1 MKKLL
6 AGLAL
11 GALAMVGTAHAQ
23 SESFPSQ
30 PIKFIVPLGPGSGAD
45 TNTRALADR
54 IQKAAG
60 VPAIVENRPGADL
73 IIGTSSALNA
83 PPDGHTVFMI
93 TPSAVVI
100 NPLFIKDLPYDPK
113 KIRPILHLTNNVGVL
128 VTAADSRFNT
138 LQDVL
143 DEARK
148 QPKSVS
154 IGLYGN
160 TYRLG
165 AQALSRAAGVEFND
179 IPYKGFGQTIND
191 VIGGMTETALVD
203 LGGALP
209 LIESGKLKALAVG
222 SDKRLDVAPNI
233 PTVSESGFPG
243 YSLYIFVGYAVHA
256 DTPEPVFKKLEAMLQ
271 QVASAPE
278 LKTLLTQHA
287 GTYFVGNPGKP
298 FADFIDNEV
307 KKAREAM
314 AAGQ

>member
-11 GALAMVGTAHAQ
+11 GVLAMAGTAYAQ
-23 SESFPSQ
+23 ADDYPSR
-30 PIKFIVPLGPGSGAD
+30 PMKFVVPLGPGSGAD

-54 IQKAAG
+54 LQKATG
-60 VPAIVENRPGADL
+60 VPALVENKPGADL

-83 PPDGHTVFMI
+83 PPDGYTVFMI

-100 NPLFIKDLPYDPK
+100 NPLFIKDLPYDPA

-128 VTAADSRFNT
+128 VTAAGSRFNS

-148 QPKSVS
+148 KPKGVS

-222 SDKRLDVAPNI
+222 SDQRLDVAPDI
-233 PTVSESGFPG
+233 PTISESGFPG
-243 YSLYIFVGYAVHA
+243 YNLYIFVGYAVHA
-256 DTPEPVFKKLEAMLQ
+256 DTPEPVFKKLEALLQ
-271 QVASAPE
+271 KVATEPE
-278 LKTLLTQHA
+278 LKTMLTQNA
-287 GTYFVGNPGKP
+287 GTYFVGDPGRQ
-298 FADFIDNEV
+298 FADFIGKEV

-314 AAGQ
+314 AVQ

>member
-1 MKKLL
+1 MKKLI
-6 AGLAL
+6 AGLTL
-11 GALAMVGTAHAQ
+11 GVLAMVGTTYAQ
-23 SESFPSQ
+23 ADDYPSR
-30 PIKFIVPLGPGSGAD
+30 PVKFIVPLGPGSGAD

-54 IQKAAG
+54 FQKATG
-60 VPAIVENRPGADL
+60 VPALVENRPGADL

-83 PPDGHTVFMI
+83 PADGYTVFMI

-100 NPLFIKDLPYDPK
+100 NPLFIKDLPYDPAQ
-113 KIRPILHLTNNVGVL
+113 IRPILHLTNNVGVL
-128 VTAADSRFNT
+128 VTAANSRFNS
-138 LQDVL
+138 LQDML

-148 QPKSVS
+148 NPKSIS
-154 IGLYGN
+154 MGLYGN

-165 AQALSRAAGVEFND
+165 AQVLSKAAGVEFND

-222 SDKRLDVAPNI
+222 SDQRLDVAPHI

-256 DTPEPVFKKLEAMLQ
+256 DTPEPVFKKLETLLQ
-271 QVASAPE
+271 NVADEPE
-278 LKTLLTQHA
+278 LKTLLTQNA
-287 GTYFVGNPGKP
+287 GTYFVGDPGKP
-298 FADFIDNEV
+298 FADFVDNEV
-307 KKAREAM
+307 KKAREAR
-314 AAGQ
+314 AAQ